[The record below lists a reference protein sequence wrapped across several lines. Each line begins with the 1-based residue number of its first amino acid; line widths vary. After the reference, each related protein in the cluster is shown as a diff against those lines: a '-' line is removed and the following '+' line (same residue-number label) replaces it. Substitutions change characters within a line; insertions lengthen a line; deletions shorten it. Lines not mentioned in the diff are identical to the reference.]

1 MSDEE
6 TEDLTS
12 AAGRGGSGATGIV
25 AMLLP
30 FATAIAALALGAIL
44 GILIGWMI
52 RPSEKVEVAG
62 PPRELSA
69 AELLA
74 ACAPSLETK
83 VSELE
88 EAQGKIQFLEKEV
101 GDREVRVKE
110 LEDEMKRRSDRGR
123 NLVAELEQAKA
134 DLEEARVQLDI
145 ARQEKEALVVELTQT
160 KEELARTEVALVE
173 QKGLTERAKEDALVN
188 KWYRFNSEAQL
199 EVCEKGNRKKLGGCR
214 EVLQSSL
221 MTNIRRDKFAHC
233 VRSAQAI
240 PTVRELQ
247 KGESLPDFAEMVD
260 EDQKQ
265 TKGWYVLFCDPT
277 LPEKPDGFLN
287 EEHIPPKTA
296 AGGTPSP

>member
-6 TEDLTS
+6 TEDLTR
-12 AAGRGGSGATGIV
+12 ARGTGPGASGVV
-25 AMLLP
+25 AMVLP
-30 FATAIAALALGAIL
+30 FATAIAALVLGAVL
-44 GILIGWMI
+44 GLAIGWI
-52 RPSEKVEVAG
+52 VKPSDQVEVKV
-62 PPRELSA
+62 PRDLDA

-74 ACAPSLETK
+74 ACAPALETK

-88 EAQGKIQFLEKEV
+88 EAQGKVQFLEKEV

-123 NLVAELEQAKA
+123 NLVAELEQAKR
-134 DLEEARVQLDI
+134 DLEEAMVQLDI
-145 ARQEKEALVVELTQT
+145 ARQEKEQLVVELTQT
-160 KEELARTEVALVE
+160 KEELATTKVALVE
-173 QKGLTERAKEDALVN
+173 QKGMTERAKEDALVN

-214 EVLQSSL
+214 EVLQGTL
-221 MTNIRRDKFAHC
+221 MTNVRRDKFAHC
-233 VRSAQAI
+233 VRSAQAV

-247 KGESLPDFAEMVD
+247 KGESLPDFAEMID
-260 EDQKQ
+260 EEQKQ

-287 EEHIPPKTA
+287 EPDQIPKTA
-296 AGGTPSP
+296 SGAPPPPP